1 RGCRG
6 LSDAGQAT
14 MLDVTEILSEKWS
27 RLSAQTVIRCWL
39 KADILPREHC
49 NLLKSMDTRLDRED
63 KDGQGFIDD
72 LCDLVK
78 KMSMPTSVARSAN
91 PRCMPRVLTDNL
103 CVEQGAGL
111 SEQDLRQAI
120 QTWLT
125 VEDDPNVKEDEVAL
139 ELQEVEKDIAGLR
152 VDDDVSSDEEDG
164 NGRPESCITSSLSE
178 AEVHS
183 RFEELRSYLYANG
196 TGGEYSETQHLLS
209 KTVHSFTHE
218 TQVKRRAKPRGEVQ
232 GTLHD
237 MWREKPSG

>member
-1 RGCRG
+1 MKRFLPPTGGSSDTSTGNKTTCGEPTCKHKSQLLTAIHKCPCGRPMHAFCGRGIGDEGYGQQRMCTDCQKKTDEGGIGTSSSPMEYKTEMVTRLADLIDDWDTVRARNIRRGCRG

-63 KDGQGFIDD
+63 KDEQGFIDD

-125 VEDDPNVKEDEVAL
+125 VEDDP
-139 ELQEVEKDIAGLR
+139 
-152 VDDDVSSDEEDG
+152 
-164 NGRPESCITSSLSE
+164 
-178 AEVHS
+178 
-183 RFEELRSYLYANG
+183 
-196 TGGEYSETQHLLS
+196 
-209 KTVHSFTHE
+209 
-218 TQVKRRAKPRGEVQ
+218 
-232 GTLHD
+232 
-237 MWREKPSG
+237 